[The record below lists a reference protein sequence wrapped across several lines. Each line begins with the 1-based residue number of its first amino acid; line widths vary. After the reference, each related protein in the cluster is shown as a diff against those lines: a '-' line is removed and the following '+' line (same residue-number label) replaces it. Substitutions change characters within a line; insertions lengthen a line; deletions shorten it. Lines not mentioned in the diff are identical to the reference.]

1 LSPSPPPPALPPTWR
16 LERDPLGELHLVHA
30 DGRRDGPILPVR
42 AFPVSDPDAGVSLVG
57 PDGHEL
63 VWIDRL
69 SELPTALRSPIV
81 EELSAREF
89 VPEIRRLLAV
99 SSFATPSV
107 WQVETDRG
115 PTQLVLRGEEDI
127 RRLPGGS
134 LMISDT
140 HGVHY
145 RVRQVRDL
153 DRASRR
159 LLERFL

>member
-1 LSPSPPPPALPPTWR
+1 M
-16 LERDPLGELHLVHA
+16 
-30 DGRRDGPILPVR
+30 PVR

-57 PDGHEL
+57 PDGHEV

-69 SELPTALRSPIV
+69 SELPTALRAPIV

-99 SSFATPSV
+99 SSFATPSI
-107 WQVETDRG
+107 WHVETDRG
-115 PTQLVLRGEEDI
+115 STQLVLRGEEDI

-145 RVRQVRDL
+145 RIRQVRDL